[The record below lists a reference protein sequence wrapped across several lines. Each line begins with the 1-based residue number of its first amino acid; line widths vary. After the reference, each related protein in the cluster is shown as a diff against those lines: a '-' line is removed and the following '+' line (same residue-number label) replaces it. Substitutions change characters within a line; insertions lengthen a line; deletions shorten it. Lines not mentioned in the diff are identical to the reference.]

1 MQAQRA
7 GVFDASELW
16 KGSGPRLDAKHARE
30 EVAHT
35 HSRVQNQAGRML
47 AGQEKDEHVRER
59 MRTLLRRHCCQTTD
73 VLEESAGPRLEV
85 GDAKQMA
92 PQEAKAQASQGPA
105 AVPAEL
111 STGSVAQASSASKR
125 EIESRELGAMGAF
138 DMDIEVDNP
147 EVRVPRKSRMASL
160 TIAGN

>member
-1 MQAQRA
+1 MR
-7 GVFDASELW
+7 GKRWLT
-16 KGSGPRLDAKHARE
+16 
-30 EVAHT
+30 HT
-35 HSRVQNQAGRML
+35 HECRTRLQECWTGEGRARARADAHAL
-47 AGQEKDEHVRER
+47 EKA
-59 MRTLLRRHCCQTTD
+59 LLPDSD

-85 GDAKQMA
+85 GDAQMA
-92 PQEAKAQASQGPA
+92 PQEAQAQASQGPA